1 MLDAKIKLHL
11 SGTPYR
17 ILMGGEFKKEDII
30 AFCQFSDIVQAQ
42 EQWDKENLLK
52 DEDENSTPLREWD
65 NPYYGFP
72 QMIRFAFNPMILQ
85 EKN

>member
-1 MLDAKIKLHL
+1 
-11 SGTPYR
+11 
-17 ILMGGEFKKEDII
+17 MGGEFKKEDIL

-52 DEDENSTPLREWD
+52 DEDENLTPLREWD

-72 QMIRFAFNPMILQ
+72 QMIILG
-85 EKN
+85 